1 MSEDEPDTSQVEDEL
16 EVTDLGPRR
25 VSAGDAARLPGLPT
39 RAWQRLALGLVLV
52 LLVAV
57 LLGGPL
63 SWAGLLRELA
73 SALASPTPTEV
84 TGSTLELVPTSTPVP
99 PTPAPPQPSP
109 TAPSGI
115 GVSGVPTLGA
125 APASCS
131 GKPPVLTD
139 DGNPTFGE
147 AIGTPPV
154 LLGGF
159 IGPYAALPIGPAV
172 ASASSYPSW
181 LASYTP
187 YGWAAPIDLI
197 LHTGVSGPVTLS
209 GLDPHTGYPLWFGF
223 VSAGVEGAPQHVVST
238 FNLDPADPP
247 VPAGGEADTE
257 EFWYGYAFLPGAGCY
272 TLDASWPGGSWRIEI
287 SAGAVSTGH

>member
-1 MSEDEPDTSQVEDEL
+1 MSEDEPHTSQVEDEL
-16 EVTDLGPRR
+16 EVTDLDPRR
-25 VSAGDAARLPGLPT
+25 VSAGGAARLPGLPT

-63 SWAGLLRELA
+63 SWGGLLRELA

-84 TGSTLELVPTSTPVP
+84 TRSTVPTSTPIP

-109 TAPSGI
+109 TTLSGI
-115 GVSGVPTLGA
+115 SGVPVLGA

-131 GKPPVLTD
+131 GKPPLLTD
-139 DGNPTFGE
+139 DGNPTLGE

-181 LASYTP
+181 VASYTP
-187 YGWAAPIDLI
+187 YGWPAPIDLI
-197 LHTGVSGPVTLS
+197 LHSGVTGPVTLS
-209 GLDPHTGYPLWFGF
+209 GLDPHTGHPLWFGF
-223 VSAGVEGAPQHVVST
+223 VGPGLEGAPQHVVPT
-238 FNLDPADPP
+238 FSLDPADSP
-247 VPAGGEADTE
+247 VPVGGEDGTE
-257 EFWYGYAFLPGAGCY
+257 QFWYGYAFLPGAGCY
-272 TLDASWPGGSWRIEI
+272 TLTVSWPGGSWRIEI
-287 SAGAVSTGH
+287 SAGEVSTGH